1 MSTTHDHSHRPLHG
15 PPTTPPPRD
24 DGREPAGSPRPV
36 PTDPSLDGGTDTK
49 DLKNLRVRGLLAE
62 LARIEGQLRGTPF
75 LLTEE
80 GGTRVNPDA
89 ARLLARQRAV
99 VTQLRARRVSWSS
112 PEASRERSAAW
123 PPPPWS

>member
-1 MSTTHDHSHRPLHG
+1 MSTTHDQSHRPLHG
-15 PPTTPPPRD
+15 APPPPPPRD
-24 DGREPAGSPRPV
+24 DEPDPAPAARPV
-36 PTDPSLDGGTDTK
+36 PTDASVERGSDTK

-62 LARIEGQLRGTPF
+62 LARIESRLRATPF
-75 LLTEE
+75 LIAEE
-80 GGTRVNPDA
+80 GGTRVNPEA